1 MPFGVWEGGF
11 LKRLFVQGRALQKTG
26 FIRMRNACDVKG
38 LRCPTRLARGAPSI
52 WVGCL
57 RPGGKA
63 APIGW
68 RGKRR
73 QPAAGFSR
81 PACPAAGC
89 TA

>member
-1 MPFGVWEGGF
+1 MPDDTKPPMFGPSANIDPATYEP
-11 LKRLFVQGRALQKTG
+11 RAGKTFWFDPKDNG
-26 FIRMRNACDVKG
+26 HRI
-38 LRCPTRLARGAPSI
+38 ARGAPSNV
-52 WVGCL
+52 VGRL
-57 RPGGKA
+57 RPGGRA